1 LTGGGEGQVEAATEV
16 GVLQDFEAIIDD
28 GGAGSLARLF
38 ESFPGLV
45 LRAGFSPRGPSK
57 FVEDFG
63 LFPQGIDCLL
73 RQRLGVVTMQFWWGP
88 SGPS

>member
-1 LTGGGEGQVEAATEV
+1 LTGGGEGQVEAATKV
-16 GVLQDFEAIIDD
+16 GVLEDFEAIIND
-28 GGAGSLARLF
+28 GIAGLLADLLERL
-38 ESFPGLV
+38 PGLV
-45 LRAGFSPRGPSK
+45 LRAGRPSPGAPQ
-57 FVEDFG
+57 FIEDFG